1 MEEIR
6 LFIESVITTHLPA
19 YTFQYGRTE
28 DINTYAR
35 NVDQLAWL
43 FPMNV
48 GTGTNQNGKLQR
60 TFNIAV
66 AFFGIDKMSNDN
78 VRQMAIIESRFKD
91 AEEFIIQMYFDSLD
105 LDIEP
110 LKPYSTGNIFL
121 KSANGL
127 FTGVQINFSISA
139 PDNYEIC

>member
-6 LFIESVITTHLPA
+6 LFIQIVIAINFPD

-48 GTGTNQNGKLQR
+48 GTGTNQNGRLQR

-66 AFFGIDKMSNDN
+66 AFFGIDKMSNN
-78 VRQMAIIESRFKD
+78 NTAQMAIIESRFKD
-91 AEEFIIQMYFDSLD
+91 SEQFMIQMYLDSLQ

-139 PDNYEIC
+139 PDNYQIC